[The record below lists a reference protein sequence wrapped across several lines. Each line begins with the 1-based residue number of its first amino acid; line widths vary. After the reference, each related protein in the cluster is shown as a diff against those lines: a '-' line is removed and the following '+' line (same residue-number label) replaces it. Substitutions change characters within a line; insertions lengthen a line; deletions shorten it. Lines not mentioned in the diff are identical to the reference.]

1 MQKIVNKNKSD
12 MFISHHYWFWRKK
25 NYKME
30 KEAENVDEGMVKDK
44 ARSQPWHHP

>member
-1 MQKIVNKNKSD
+1 VTCSSVITTGFGEKE
-12 MFISHHYWFWRKK
+12 